1 MHLSRNAH
9 PVGKAVEEFKM
20 TLFRTLLFAPGS
32 RAELLVKS
40 QSGQSDALIFDLED
54 SVPHNA
60 KDEARRNVA
69 QVLNEGLRKPMFL
82 RINNPR
88 AGDYQADLA
97 VLATQASRVHVMGI
111 ILPKAELTSDIEQV
125 GHALTDIES
134 RFGLPLG
141 SLKILPLVETCMGL
155 RNTFDLASVSNRV
168 CGMSLASA
176 EQGDFMVDLGGRWT
190 PQSLALS
197 YPRSKMVVDAR
208 AAGLQWLVDG
218 VFMNLQD
225 IEALR
230 TECQIARELG
240 FVGKMAIHPTQV
252 EVMREVFSPS
262 EAEVLYAR
270 GLLEAVK
277 EAEARGQGAVRYQ
290 GMMVDYANVRLAQ
303 RTLALVEAL

>member
-1 MHLSRNAH
+1 M
-9 PVGKAVEEFKM
+9 K
-20 TLFRTLLFAPGS
+20 LFRTLLFAPGV
-32 RAELLVKS
+32 RLELLTKS
-40 QSGQSDALIFDLED
+40 QGGQSDALIFDLED

-60 KDEARRNVA
+60 KDEARRNVG
-69 QVLNEGLRKPMFL
+69 QVLQEGLRKPMFL

-97 VLATQASRVHVMGI
+97 VLASQASQGNVMGV
-111 ILPKAELTSDIEQV
+111 ILPKAEITRDIELV
-125 GHALTDIES
+125 GQALTDIES
-134 RFGLPLG
+134 RFGWPLG
-141 SLKILPLVETCMGL
+141 SLKILPLVETCLGL
-155 RNTFDLASVSNRV
+155 RNTFDLASASPRV

-225 IEALR
+225 LDALR

-240 FVGKMAIHPTQV
+240 FVGKMAIHPSQV
-252 EVMREVFSPS
+252 EVMQHVFSPS
-262 EAEVLYAR
+262 ESELAYAR
-270 GLLEAVK
+270 GLLEAFA
-277 EAEARGQGAVRYQ
+277 EAEARGLGAVRYQ

-303 RTLALVEAL
+303 RTLSLVETP